1 VDGAR
6 IEIVTHDWERFDEVL
21 QLYYDVLYGP
31 FGVARDFEWYHP
43 AHGSTFAVAL
53 GEGDAF
59 LGSARLLPAAGDAER
74 QVRQVVVA
82 PHAQGLGAGRALM
95 TAIEREAAAQGARE
109 LWLNARHSAYG
120 FYETVGWRFVGEEFV
135 SELTGVPHRPMRKS
149 VE

>member
-1 VDGAR
+1 MADVR

-21 QLYYDVLYGP
+21 QLYYDVLYSP
-31 FGVARDFEWYHP
+31 FGVAREFEWYHP

-53 GEGDAF
+53 GEDGAF
-59 LGSARLLPAAGDAER
+59 LGSARLLPMAGEDLR

-82 PHAQGLGAGRALM
+82 PHAQGLGVGRALM
-95 TAIEREAAAQGARE
+95 TAIEREAASQGACE

-120 FYETVGWRFVGEEFV
+120 FYEAVGWCFVGEEFV

-149 VE
+149 VD